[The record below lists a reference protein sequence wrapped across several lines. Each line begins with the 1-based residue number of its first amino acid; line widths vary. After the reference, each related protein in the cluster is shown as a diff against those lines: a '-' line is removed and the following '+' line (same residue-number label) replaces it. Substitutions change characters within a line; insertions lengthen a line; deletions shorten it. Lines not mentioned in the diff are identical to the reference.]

1 MHSILN
7 CNFRSIFDRFLL
19 PTSAHWISK
28 NMVFP
33 KEKYTFLKTRLSKLT
48 SNFDPILSST
58 WLYFGIQIPPKSFQN
73 RFQEA
78 LENWSILGSIF
89 NWFWLR
95 FGGQLG
101 AMLATFLGPRP
112 SKRPP
117 RPFKDASKTPPRR
130 SKMHSKTP
138 WNAQDGPRRFQ
149 TCPGALQTSI
159 FKDFWSIFDLFLIG
173 VWLIFDAFL
182 VVFWIVFFL
191 FFRPSAVAGSPLCGA
206 LEK

>member
-19 PTSAHWISK
+19 PTSTHWISK
-28 NMVFP
+28 NMVFLQ
-33 KEKYTFLKTRLSKLT
+33 ENTLLKTRLSKLT

-58 WLYFGIQIPPKSFQN
+58 WLYFGIQNPPKSFQN

-78 LENWSILGSIF
+78 LKNRSILRSIF
-89 NWFWLR
+89 NWF
-95 FGGQLG
+95 
-101 AMLATFLGPRP
+101 RP
-112 SKRPP
+112 SKKPP

-149 TCPGALQTSI
+149 TCPGTLQTSI
-159 FKDFWSIFDLFLIG
+159 FEDVWSIFDLLLIG
-173 VWLIFDAFL
+173 VWLIFDVFL
-182 VVFWIVFFL
+182 VVF
-191 FFRPSAVAGSPLCGA
+191 SAKRGGGIAARRRVG
-206 LEK
+206 